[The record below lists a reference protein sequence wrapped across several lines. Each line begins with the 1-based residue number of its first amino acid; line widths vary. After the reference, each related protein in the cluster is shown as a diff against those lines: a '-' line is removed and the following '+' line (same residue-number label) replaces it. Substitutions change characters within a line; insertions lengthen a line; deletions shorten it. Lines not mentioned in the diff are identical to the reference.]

1 MAVLALGPFL
11 LVEAA
16 QAIAGFG
23 AKVTWGFAM
32 WGYLGAFGVIWLAPT
47 IDRSS
52 VRRFFAVSIG
62 LFAAVFVGTAILENV
77 VQPYRGNPDG
87 IHFPGAAVA
96 DRIEAKWREETG
108 GVPLRS
114 VVGDLWLG
122 GNVATYAADRPSVF
136 LDADPGLSPSVDA
149 AELRRRGAVV
159 IWNGR
164 PDARVS
170 PLRAYLARFP
180 DMKIQPQVVVPRR
193 TWVPS
198 PPAYLEWAIVPPGA
212 G

>member
-96 DRIEAKWREETG
+96 DRIEE
-108 GVPLRS
+108 
-114 VVGDLWLG
+114 
-122 GNVATYAADRPSVF
+122 
-136 LDADPGLSPSVDA
+136 
-149 AELRRRGAVV
+149 
-159 IWNGR
+159 IGR
-164 PDARVS
+164 AHV
-170 PLRAYLARFP
+170 
-180 DMKIQPQVVVPRR
+180 
-193 TWVPS
+193 
-198 PPAYLEWAIVPPGA
+198 
-212 G
+212 